1 MAKKDTKTPPIE
13 PLADRVLVRPLSEEE
28 LEGKSAAGI
37 IIPETV
43 SRDRADRGEVL
54 AVGPGKRDEDG
65 ERIPLDVKVGD
76 RVIFQ
81 WGDKVEWNGEEYYI
95 VREDNIL
102 ARFRE

>member
-1 MAKKDTKTPPIE
+1 MAKKTNKKPPIE
-13 PLADRVLVRPLSEEE
+13 PLADRVLVRPLSDEE
-28 LEGKSAAGI
+28 LGSTSAAGI

-43 SRDRADRGEVL
+43 SRDKADRGEVL

-65 ERIPLDVKVGD
+65 ERVPLDVKVGD

-81 WGDKVEWNGEEYYI
+81 WGDKVEWEGEDYYI

-102 ARFRE
+102 ARFGE

>member
-1 MAKKDTKTPPIE
+1 MAKKTNKKPPIE
-13 PLADRVLVRPLSEEE
+13 PLADRVLVRPLSDEE
-28 LEGKSAAGI
+28 LGTTSAVGI

-43 SRDRADRGEVL
+43 SRDKADRGEVL

-65 ERIPLDVKVGD
+65 ERVPLDVKVGD

-81 WGDKVEWNGEEYYI
+81 WGDKVEWEGEDYYI

-102 ARFRE
+102 ARFGE